1 MPLDVLLTGK
11 PPFQP
16 NEDGTKQIT
25 DMRAL
30 LKDDVP
36 DEWLSDSNTQ
46 NHDVEDPGPFT
57 IEELLEDVLQK
68 FFAAFAWIPRNGP
81 RGGSARIMNG

>member
-30 LKDDVP
+30 PKDDVP
-36 DEWLSDSNTQ
+36 DE
-46 NHDVEDPGPFT
+46 
-57 IEELLEDVLQK
+57 
-68 FFAAFAWIPRNGP
+68 
-81 RGGSARIMNG
+81 

>member
-46 NHDVEDPGPFT
+46 NHDVEDPGPVT
-57 IEELLEDVLQK
+57 SIEELLADVLQK
-68 FFAAFAWIPRNGP
+68 FLLPSLGSQETVQGGEV
-81 RGGSARIMNG
+81 RGS